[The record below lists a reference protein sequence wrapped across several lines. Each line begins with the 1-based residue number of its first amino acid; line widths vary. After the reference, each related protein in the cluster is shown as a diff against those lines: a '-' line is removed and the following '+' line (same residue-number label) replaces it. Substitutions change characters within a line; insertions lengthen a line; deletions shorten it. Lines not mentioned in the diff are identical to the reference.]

1 MKKTFVTV
9 ILFVALAVAANAAEH
24 DSEVSNTLTQVTN
37 NQTADDQDIY
47 RDYVLNS
54 EENDKHIIRFYD
66 IDRIVIEN
74 KHHAVIRI
82 YDDKWQLIEKTT
94 SDVDKEVRE
103 GNYYVT
109 CSTKIKGHYMH

>member
-1 MKKTFVTV
+1 M
-9 ILFVALAVAANAAEH
+9 AVAANAAERQH
-24 DSEVSNTLTQVTN
+24 DSEVCNTQTQVMN
-37 NQTADDQDIY
+37 LQTADDQDIY
-47 RDYVLNS
+47 REYVLNS
-54 EENDKHIIRFYD
+54 EDNDKHIIRFYD

-82 YDDKWQLIEKTT
+82 YDDKWRLIEKTT
-94 SDVDKEVRE
+94 EDVDKEVRE

>member
-9 ILFVALAVAANAAEH
+9 ILFVAMAVTAYAAEH
-24 DSEVSNTLTQVTN
+24 DNEASNTLTQVTN

-82 YDDKWQLIEKTT
+82 YDDKWRLIEKTT
-94 SDVDKEVRE
+94 SDVDKSVRE